1 MHDEGIENKQG
12 DVIEDAGKTKFFFRK
27 MQMVEGGSFVFAL
40 ISILVSVIE
49 YDMRF
54 NNYNEAFINTL
65 LAIISLSTIVLGI
78 SK

>member
-54 NNYNEAFINTL
+54 NNYIEAFIKTL
-65 LAIISLSTIVLGI
+65 LALYPFQPSC
-78 SK
+78 

>member
-1 MHDEGIENKQG
+1 
-12 DVIEDAGKTKFFFRK
+12 
-27 MQMVEGGSFVFAL
+27 MVEGGSFVFAL

-65 LAIISLSTIVLGI
+65 LVIISLSTIVLGI
-78 SK
+78 P